1 MYVTIFAFIN
11 KNYTYPD
18 FWENILITGDKMRK
32 LILFLSLTLV
42 VSIGI
47 PSIYILHHGVYKKP
61 PPEDEEKI
69 TIYIKEEDRIIETT
83 KGQYLREVVAAEMP
97 AAFELEALKAQAV
110 AARTYLKSRMNAYS
124 LSGTPEE
131 HKGADICTDYAHCK
145 AWIPEQKRRDLWGET
160 AQENWAKIDRAV
172 SETAE
177 ELVLFN
183 GEVISAAF
191 HSTSSGMTESSK
203 DVWGGERA
211 YLVSVESP
219 GEESAPNFH
228 TQSTVS
234 FDDFKR
240 IILEN
245 VENSNKDEEP
255 VAEIKR
261 SKAGGIITAK
271 LFGGEITGTKLRNL
285 FGLKS
290 TNINITINENDVLFD
305 VKGYGHGVG
314 MSQYGANAMAKNG
327 STYTEIL
334 THYYQGTT
342 VEKR

>member
-1 MYVTIFAFIN
+1 
-11 KNYTYPD
+11 
-18 FWENILITGDKMRK
+18 MRK
-32 LILFLSLTLV
+32 LITFICLTV
-42 VSIGI
+42 AVSVGI
-47 PSIYILHHGVYKKP
+47 PSLYIIRHGVYKKP
-61 PPEDEEKI
+61 PPEDEEII
-69 TIYIKEEDRIIETT
+69 TIYIKEEDRVAETT

-97 AAFELEALKAQAV
+97 ATFEIEALKAQAV
-110 AARTYLKSRMNAYS
+110 AARTYLKSRMNAYDAS
-124 LSGTPEE
+124 QPPEE

-145 AWIPEQKRRDLWGET
+145 AWISEEKRRDLWGED
-160 AQENWAKIDRAV
+160 ADNNWAKIDTAV

-177 ELVLFN
+177 ELVLFED
-183 GEVISAAF
+183 EVISAVF

-228 TQSTVS
+228 TQKTVS
-234 FDDFKR
+234 FDVFKR
-240 IILEN
+240 TILEN
-245 VENSNKDEEP
+245 FDGAKEDAEP
-255 VAEIKR
+255 VGEIKR
-261 SKAGGIITAK
+261 SQAGGIITAT
-271 LFGGEITGTKLRNL
+271 LFGSEISGSKLRNL
-285 FGLKS
+285 FELKS
-290 TNINITINENDVLFD
+290 ANINITINEDEVLFD

-342 VEKR
+342 VGKL